1 MKTRPAPPVLLL
13 GFLFCFFGMPLRVS
27 GQPLSA
33 LQLTVC
39 ATDGQTSLPV
49 ADAVVLASYPGRN
62 PAQDT
67 TDATGCALLNIE
79 VSVDLEEDPVLPHSL
94 VVGAPFPHPVSDQV
108 HLPFQ
113 VSQPQEVTFALYDL
127 QGRQVMAP
135 VRQWVGGPAQ
145 LSLSLSG
152 LAQGVYVY
160 RMQGTGPAVTGKLVK
175 QGTGTG
181 SGAAA
186 RMEPQPFTPVAGKAG
201 ATGAFLVHVDVTKD
215 TYNLLSADYDVTD
228 GQTLFLGMVPYSTPL
243 PLIDMKAGDTY
254 YGFEGGL
261 YPGGSNDMPLAHLNE
276 GLARARA
283 MAPLDLEGNPSTT
296 DKVLFLSV
304 GYSNV
309 WQEFWATR
317 PDMCK
322 VEQGSWA
329 CETQGQS
336 WSFMGRA
343 QADPLLH
350 PALEFLNGA
359 KSGEA
364 SVSWDSPMDQNYDRV
379 LDNVLTP
386 LGYTEKQ
393 VQIVWTKPGF
403 QVDKDSVQNIISKS
417 LPDPEAEVYDEIVVM
432 GNLVRSLKTRYPNL
446 KMVFM
451 SSRIYGGYDNQAV
464 NPEPWAYETGFTVKW
479 LIEAQ
484 IRQMET
490 GEVDSL
496 AGDLNYNTIAP
507 WIAWGPYIWADTETA
522 RSDGLQWF
530 ESDFEDDGRH
540 PDRSGESK
548 VGRFLYE
555 FFQTSPVTACWF
567 LEGGGCGE

>member
-1 MKTRPAPPVLLL
+1 MKTRPTSPVLLL
-13 GFLFCFFGMPLRVS
+13 GLLCWFFGVLPQAS
-27 GQPLSA
+27 SQPLSA

-39 ATDGQTSLPV
+39 ATDTRTSLPV
-49 ADAVVLASYPGRN
+49 ADAVVLASYPGLT
-62 PAQDT
+62 PVQDT
-67 TDATGCALLNIE
+67 TDTTGCVDLNVE
-79 VSVDLEEDPVLPHSL
+79 VSVGVEEDPTLPYHL
-94 VVGAPFPHPVSDQV
+94 VAGVPFPHPASDQV
-108 HLPFQ
+108 NVPFQ
-113 VSQPQEVTFALYDL
+113 VSQPQTVAFSLYDL
-127 QGRQVMAP
+127 QGRQVLAP
-135 VRQWVGGPAQ
+135 VQQWVSGPAQ
-145 LSLSLSG
+145 VALSLSG
-152 LAQGVYVY
+152 LAQGVYLY
-160 RMQGTGPAVTGKLVK
+160 RIQGAGPAVTGKLVK
-175 QGTGTG
+175 QGQGTGTG
-181 SGAAA
+181 ATAQ
-186 RMEPQPFTPVAGKAG
+186 MMPQPFTPAVGKAG

-215 TYNLLSADYDVTD
+215 TYNLFSADYDVAD
-228 GQTLFLGMVPYSTPL
+228 GQTVSLGMVHYSTPL
-243 PLIDMKAGDTY
+243 PLIDMTAGDTY

-261 YPGGSNDMPLAHLNE
+261 YPGGSNDMPEAHLNE
-276 GLARARA
+276 GVARARA
-283 MAPLDLEGNPSTT
+283 IAPLDANGNPSTT

-317 PDMCK
+317 PDMCR

-343 QADPLLH
+343 QADPLLN
-350 PALEFLNGA
+350 PDLEFLNGA

-386 LGYTEKQ
+386 FGYTEKQ
-393 VQIVWTKPGF
+393 VQIIWTKPGF
-403 QVDKDSVQNIISKS
+403 QIDKDSLQNILSKS
-417 LPDPEAEVYDEIVVM
+417 LPDPEAEVYSEVVVM

-446 KMVFM
+446 KLAFL
-451 SSRIYGGYDNQAV
+451 SSRIYGGYDNQSV
-464 NPEPWAYETGFTVKW
+464 NPEPWAYETSFTVKW

-496 AGDLNYNTIAP
+496 AGDLNYNTVAP
-507 WIAWGPYIWADTETA
+507 WIAWGPYIWADTDTP

-530 ESDFEDDGRH
+530 EDDFEDDGRH

-567 LEGGGCGE
+567 LEGGVCG